1 MDLILVNKPESVLV
15 CGVGEPV
22 LEQNIRY
29 CCPVFAIF
37 TFCKPNIS
45 SFKRHMWFYDPG
57 NYNDFR
63 QHLSNTDWDLLQ
75 NDDINV
81 WVPHFTNYLLD
92 TCKQFIPNR
101 VVTVRPNDL
110 RWFTSDLKRLIRKR
124 KRLYR
129 QAKRLITFMTG

>member
-1 MDLILVNKPESVLV
+1 
-15 CGVGEPV
+15 
-22 LEQNIRY
+22 
-29 CCPVFAIF
+29 
-37 TFCKPNIS
+37 
-45 SFKRHMWFYDPG
+45 MWFYDRG
-57 NYNDFR
+57 NYNDLR
-63 QHLSNTDWDLLQ
+63 QYLSNTDWDLLQ
-75 NDDINV
+75 NV

-101 VVTVRPNDL
+101 VVTVIPNDL